1 MTKREMAE
9 EIVSELEQLDLIKLT
24 ECPKKMSRE
33 EMLWDILEG
42 VIELEIYKL
51 IDTVTKSKRPLP
63 PGAYASS
70 EDNGHTP
77 VSL

>member
-1 MTKREMAE
+1 MAE
-9 EIVSELEQLDLIKLT
+9 EIVSELEKLDLIKLT
-24 ECPKKMSRE
+24 ECPKGMSRE

-51 IDTVTKSKRPLP
+51 IDNVSKTRRSLL

-70 EDNGHTP
+70 EDTEHTP